1 MTSEVGHTVTAT
13 YDRATYREDKRQALK
28 VLAETVEGW

>member
-1 MTSEVGHTVTAT
+1 MTEETVTAI
-13 YDRATYREDKRQALK
+13 YDRATYRDEKRIALE